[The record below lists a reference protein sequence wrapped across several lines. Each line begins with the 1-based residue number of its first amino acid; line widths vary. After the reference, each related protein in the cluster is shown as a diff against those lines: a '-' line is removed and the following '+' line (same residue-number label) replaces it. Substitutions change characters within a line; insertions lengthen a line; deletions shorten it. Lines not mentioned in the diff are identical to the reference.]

1 MVDELNGNLTYP
13 MVPVTPARQR
23 DELNRRDNELSG
35 NKGEGT
41 RSEAAGEEKSQDSV
55 SFSQES
61 QELAKLA
68 RRDREVRA
76 HEAAHAAMGGAYAGS
91 PSFTYKKGSDGQN
104 YAIGG
109 EVPIDVSPIS
119 GDPQATLKKAET
131 VRAAA
136 LAPAQPS
143 AADRNIAAKASQM
156 AANARTEI
164 LSSQSPSSFAIRNNG
179 ETSAVSETPATRQAV
194 LRAYGPPQVGF
205 QAVSIPAPGTLLNT
219 MA

>member
-23 DELNRRDNELSG
+23 DELNRRENELSG
-35 NKGEGT
+35 NKGERT

-61 QELAKLA
+61 QELAKLE

-119 GDPQATLKKAET
+119 GDPQATLKT
-131 VRAAA
+131 
-136 LAPAQPS
+136 
-143 AADRNIAAKASQM
+143 
-156 AANARTEI
+156 
-164 LSSQSPSSFAIRNNG
+164 
-179 ETSAVSETPATRQAV
+179 
-194 LRAYGPPQVGF
+194 
-205 QAVSIPAPGTLLNT
+205 
-219 MA
+219 